1 MKNKCTHI
9 IILLLLTLLSTP
21 VQGKFKVAD
30 YNKDKAK
37 EIIDTRVKRGI
48 LEIVEG
54 IWESSNGKIYAIE
67 RFEDERFPE
76 NIRYRVIQLEG
87 KNSDPGM
94 VDYFLEMTNYDEYYR
109 IWGNN
114 PFSLTNR

>member
-76 NIRYRVIQLEG
+76 IYVTESFNSKG
-87 KNSDPGM
+87 KTQTP
-94 VDYFLEMTNYDEYYR
+94 V
-109 IWGNN
+109 W
-114 PFSLTNR
+114 